1 MKPLEKKIL
10 QEFGC
15 EKFIVCIWGQNP
27 RLQAKPLG
35 QPHSFKFR
43 KSENRDTKLE
53 VKQMQNYRKSAHC
66 TYDIKYHLVWITK
79 YRKPVIT
86 GKIAIRTRELI
97 RIICQSNEVEILAG
111 HVGSDHIHLL
121 VSVPPH
127 LSASKLV
134 QYIKGNTSRKL
145 QMEYKELNKQ
155 FWGQHLWARGYFVA
169 SSGNVTDEI
178 IKEYIKNQ
186 DLQERSNSDNFEIG
200 EG

>member
-1 MKPLEKKIL
+1 M
-10 QEFGC
+10 
-15 EKFIVCIWGQNP
+15 
-27 RLQAKPLG
+27 
-35 QPHSFKFR
+35 
-43 KSENRDTKLE
+43 
-53 VKQMQNYRKSAHC
+53 
-66 TYDIKYHLVWITK
+66 VWITK

-86 GKIAIRTRELI
+86 GQIAVRTRELV
-97 RIICQSNEVEILAG
+97 RMICHSNEVEILAG

-169 SSGNVTDEI
+169 SSGNVTDAI
-178 IKEYIKNQ
+178 IKAYIQNQ
-186 DLQERSNSDNFEIG
+186 DLQEKNTPDNLDIG
-200 EG
+200 

>member
-1 MKPLEKKIL
+1 ME
-10 QEFGC
+10 
-15 EKFIVCIWGQNP
+15 
-27 RLQAKPLG
+27 
-35 QPHSFKFR
+35 
-43 KSENRDTKLE
+43 
-53 VKQMQNYRKSAHC
+53 NYRKSSHC

-86 GKIAIRTRELI
+86 GQIAVRTRELVRMI
-97 RIICQSNEVEILAG
+97 YHSNEVEILAG

-134 QYIKGNTSRKL
+134 QYIKGNTSMKL

-155 FWGQHLWARGYFVA
+155 FLGQHLWARGYFVA

-178 IKEYIKNQ
+178 IKAYIQNQ
-186 DLQERSNSDNFEIG
+186 DLQEKNTPDNFDIG
-200 EG
+200 